1 MHVTKIS
8 ASTFNRIL
16 RLAAQE
22 DEAVRAGFESHPA
35 MVLVHRESRRRM
47 AREYKARAE
56 AEGAK

>member
-22 DEAVRAGFESHPA
+22 DEAVRAGFESYPA
-35 MVLVHRESRRRM
+35 MVLSHRETRRRM
-47 AREYKARAE
+47 AREYKEAKSAE
-56 AEGAK
+56 